1 LSPETGGLSAYP
13 ETIKEQSIYPMG
25 LQSAL
30 NVYLSNF
37 DFLFLYLNLTDVQ
50 FAFQSDV
57 CTKGE
62 QIFFI
67 ILISVY

>member
-1 LSPETGGLSAYP
+1 
-13 ETIKEQSIYPMG
+13 MG